1 VAWQRV
7 AAGQRD
13 ANRAT
18 AANRSG
24 VGDPLGRQFRA
35 GRSPP
40 DFRLTRTWQGQ
51 SPVARSQL
59 TPVND
64 HLTTLPTHCP
74 GHYLG
79 TGLMECLAGDDGS
92 GCVPVQVPNDRHDMT
107 CTP

>member
-1 VAWQRV
+1 MAWQRV

-40 DFRLTRTWQGQ
+40 YPRLTRTRQGQ

-79 TGLMECLAGDDGS
+79 LVRWDASPGMTGQGAFPFRS
-92 GCVPVQVPNDRHDMT
+92 PT
-107 CTP
+107 TATT